1 MRQRRKWVDNL
12 GIFGIGVFVVVMAF
26 PAVIYVHEN
35 ASQWEPLAIFVSFG
49 LGLMPAIWYFRARR
63 YGWWVGILSGV
74 LLTFSFG
81 SALAHGW
88 RTQALALVNVGMAV
102 GVVVMFVLMYRIR
115 RNVESA
121 MRDLGQ
127 ALNGDALFRSDLIFR
142 DDGERIVVY
151 PNRGLLLLYSAAQ
164 ALFLAIMGAVLAF
177 VPIDNIWI
185 RCGLGFLAVLMGLV
199 FLATLSRVVVRRPT
213 LVVGPDGILDHGSL
227 IATGM
232 GLIRWDEILGVR
244 PNFSSAGGVKQRY
257 LSILVTDAP
266 AIRKRQPPWKRIA
279 SRTIVSSPLS
289 MFDISQRLLTVP
301 AEDLAEQIKRYVETH
316 APPDFFAD
324 EQDDEEPAPPP
335 VP

>member
-1 MRQRRKWVDNL
+1 MRRRSLVVEHL
-12 GIFGIGVFVVVMAF
+12 SAIGIAMLIFIPTFLVA
-26 PAVIYVHEN
+26 AYVHEN
-35 ASQWEPLAIFVSFG
+35 ASQWEPLAIFVSLG
-49 LGLMPAIWYFRARR
+49 LGLVPAVWYFRTRR
-63 YGWWVGILSGV
+63 HGWLVAILSG
-74 LLTFSFG
+74 LPLAFSFA
-81 SALAHGW
+81 SALFHGW
-88 RTQALALVNVGMAV
+88 EVPAFVLVYVALGAC
-102 GVVVMFVLMYRIR
+102 VVVMFVLMYRIR
-115 RNVESA
+115 RNVESV
-121 MRDLGQ
+121 MRELGE
-127 ALNGDALFRSDLIFR
+127 ALNGDARLRGDVLFR
-142 DDGERIVVY
+142 DDGERIAVY
-151 PNRGLLLLYSAAQ
+151 PNRGVLLLYCAAQ

-244 PNFSSAGGVKQRY
+244 PNSSSAGGVKQRY

-266 AIRKRQPPWKRIA
+266 AIRKRQPLWKRIA

-316 APPDFFAD
+316 APPDFFGD